1 MDFFINKG
9 ATLPVMRL
17 ELIQDGRYEWNS
29 FFNKLQNS
37 TIYFTMSDLETGV
50 KKIGKKV
57 TTALLK
63 ETCADCED
71 CLGEEYY
78 LSYNFTARDTNK
90 AGVYIGKFIIE
101 FDDGSGTLIVPLR
114 EELRINVMEGSIKK

>member
-1 MDFFINKG
+1 MDFNINKD
-9 ATLPVMRL
+9 ATLPIMRL

-29 FFNKLQNS
+29 FFDKLQNS
-37 TIYFTMSDLETGV
+37 TIYFTMSELTTGV

-63 ETCADCED
+63 DGCPNCAD

-78 LSYNFTARDTNK
+78 LSYAFTARDTNT

-101 FDDGSGTLIVPLR
+101 FNDGSGTLIVPLR
-114 EELRINVMEGSIKK
+114 EELRINVMGGSIKK

>member
-9 ATLPVMRL
+9 ATLPVLRM
-17 ELIQDGRYEWNS
+17 ELIQDGRYDWS
-29 FFNKLQNS
+29 GFFDKLQNS
-37 TIYFTMSDLETGV
+37 TIYFTMSNLETGV
-50 KKIGKKV
+50 KKIGKKQ

-63 ETCADCED
+63 DNCPDCDD

-78 LSYNFTARDTNK
+78 LSYTFTERDTNK
-90 AGVYIGKFIIE
+90 AGVYIAKFIIE

-114 EELRINVMEGSIKK
+114 EELRINVMEGSIRK

>member
-1 MDFFINKG
+1 MDFIINKD
-9 ATLPVMRL
+9 ATLPIMRL
-17 ELIQDGRYEWNS
+17 ELIQDGRYEWS
-29 FFNKLQNS
+29 GFFNKLQNS
-37 TIYFTMSDLETGV
+37 TIYFTMSDLTTGV

-63 ETCADCED
+63 DGCPSCDD

-78 LSYNFTARDTNK
+78 LSYAFTARDTNT

-114 EELRINVMEGSIKK
+114 EELRINVMGGSIKK

>member
-1 MDFFINKG
+1 MDFYINKG
-9 ATLPVMRL
+9 ATLPVLRM
-17 ELIQDGRYEWNS
+17 ELIQDGRYDWSS
-29 FFNKLQNS
+29 FYNKLQNS

-63 ETCADCED
+63 NNCPDCDD

-78 LSYNFTARDTNK
+78 LSYNFTTRDTNN
-90 AGVYIGKFIIE
+90 GGTYIAKFIIE

-114 EELRINVMEGSIKK
+114 EELCVHVLEGSIRK